1 MNAFE
6 QVKGGLIVSC
16 QALADEP
23 MFGSEVMAKF
33 ALAAKQGGAKG
44 IRANTIP
51 DIRAIKKTVDLPVIG
66 IIKKDYPDSEVY
78 ITPTFEEV
86 KALIDEGVDVI
97 ALDGTRRSRPAG
109 ETLEGLVEKIRAY
122 RKDVLL
128 MADTS
133 TYEEAVYAEKLGFD
147 FAGTTLV
154 SYTPY
159 TKGEPIPALPLR
171 PVHPGHCGGRYFH
184 AGGAAGRAGCRGI
197 CSGGRRRYYPAEAD
211 HRTLCG
217 RIRKINRAPGLPKKE
232 ERALS
237 MCRTR
242 IFSKAGRGATK
253 RL

>member
-78 ITPTFEEV
+78 ITPTFEEA

-97 ALDGTRRSRPAG
+97 ALDGTRRSRPTG

-133 TYEEAVYAEKLGFD
+133 TYEEAAYAEKLGFD

-159 TKGEPIPALPLR
+159 TKGETIPALPLIQR
-171 PVHPGHCGGRYFH
+171 LAQDLSIPVIAEGGISTPEELRAALDAGAF
-184 AGGAAGRAGCRGI
+184 AAVVGGAITR
-197 CSGGRRRYYPAEAD
+197 
-211 HRTLCG
+211 
-217 RIRKINRAPGLPKKE
+217 PKQIT
-232 ERALS
+232 ERFVAALE
-237 MCRTR
+237 
-242 IFSKAGRGATK
+242 K
-253 RL
+253 

>member
-33 ALAAKQGGAKG
+33 ALAANQGGAKG

-78 ITPTFEEV
+78 ITPTFEEA

-159 TKGEPIPALPLR
+159 TKGEPIPALPLIR
-171 PVHPGHCGGRYFH
+171 RLAQDLSIPVIAEGGISTPEELRAALDAGAF
-184 AGGAAGRAGCRGI
+184 AAVVGGAITR
-197 CSGGRRRYYPAEAD
+197 
-211 HRTLCG
+211 
-217 RIRKINRAPGLPKKE
+217 PKQIT
-232 ERALS
+232 ERFVDALE
-237 MCRTR
+237 
-242 IFSKAGRGATK
+242 K
-253 RL
+253 

>member
-78 ITPTFEEV
+78 ITPTFEEA

-109 ETLEGLVEKIRAY
+109 ERCTY
-122 RKDVLL
+122 R
-128 MADTS
+128 
-133 TYEEAVYAEKLGFD
+133 FCC
-147 FAGTTLV
+147 GT
-154 SYTPY
+154 
-159 TKGEPIPALPLR
+159 
-171 PVHPGHCGGRYFH
+171 
-184 AGGAAGRAGCRGI
+184 
-197 CSGGRRRYYPAEAD
+197 
-211 HRTLCG
+211 
-217 RIRKINRAPGLPKKE
+217 
-232 ERALS
+232 
-237 MCRTR
+237 
-242 IFSKAGRGATK
+242 
-253 RL
+253 

>member
-51 DIRAIKKTVDLPVIG
+51 DIRAIRQTVDLPVIG

-78 ITPTFEEV
+78 ITPTFAEA
-86 KALIDEGVDVI
+86 KALIDEGVEVI
-97 ALDGTRRSRPAG
+97 ALDGTRRPRPSG

-133 TYEEAVYAEKLGFD
+133 TYEEALYVEKLGFD
-147 FAGTTLV
+147 FVGTTLV

-159 TKGEPIPALPLR
+159 TRGETIPALPLIR
-171 PVHPGHCGGRYFH
+171 RLVHDLSIPVIAEGGISTPEELRAALDAGAF
-184 AGGAAGRAGCRGI
+184 AAVVGGAITR
-197 CSGGRRRYYPAEAD
+197 
-211 HRTLCG
+211 
-217 RIRKINRAPGLPKKE
+217 PKQIT
-232 ERALS
+232 ERFVAAL
-237 MCRTR
+237 
-242 IFSKAGRGATK
+242 GE
-253 RL
+253 

>member
-78 ITPTFEEV
+78 ITPTFEEA

-109 ETLEGLVEKIRAY
+109 KTLEGLVEKIRAY

-159 TKGEPIPALPLR
+159 HKGRTDPRIASDPPVGAR
-171 PVHPGHCGGRYFH
+171 PVHPGHCGGRYFTPEELR
-184 AGGAAGRAGCRGI
+184 AALDAGAFAAVVGGAITR
-197 CSGGRRRYYPAEAD
+197 
-211 HRTLCG
+211 
-217 RIRKINRAPGLPKKE
+217 PKQIT
-232 ERALS
+232 ERFVDALE
-237 MCRTR
+237 
-242 IFSKAGRGATK
+242 K
-253 RL
+253 

>member
-78 ITPTFEEV
+78 ITPTFVEA

-109 ETLEGLVEKIRAY
+109 ETLEGLGFTVEDFGGDLLVRAIPCDVPEAEAAACLSELAQQMIDG
-122 RKDVLL
+122 RKLDK
-128 MADTS
+128 S
-133 TYEEAVYAEKLGFD
+133 AVYDDLLHTVAFKGAIKGGQHTDPQEIAALVAELMSRDDIKHCPHG
-147 FAGTTLV
+147 
-154 SYTPY
+154 
-159 TKGEPIPALPLR
+159 R
-171 PVHPGHCGGRYFH
+171 PVCITLS
-184 AGGAAGRAGCRGI
+184 RATLERQFK
-197 CSGGRRRYYPAEAD
+197 
-211 HRTLCG
+211 RT
-217 RIRKINRAPGLPKKE
+217 
-232 ERALS
+232 
-237 MCRTR
+237 
-242 IFSKAGRGATK
+242 
-253 RL
+253 

>member
-44 IRANTIP
+44 IRANTIS
-51 DIRAIKKTVDLPVIG
+51 DIRAIRQTVDLPVIG

-78 ITPTFEEV
+78 ITPTFAEA
-86 KALIDEGVDVI
+86 KALIDEGVEVI
-97 ALDGTRRSRPAG
+97 ALDGTRRPRPSG

-133 TYEEAVYAEKLGFD
+133 TYEEALYAEKLGFD
-147 FAGTTLV
+147 FVGTTLV

-159 TKGEPIPALPLR
+159 TRGETIPALPLIR
-171 PVHPGHCGGRYFH
+171 RLVHDLSIPVIAEGGISTPEELRAALDAGAF
-184 AGGAAGRAGCRGI
+184 AAVVGGAITR
-197 CSGGRRRYYPAEAD
+197 
-211 HRTLCG
+211 
-217 RIRKINRAPGLPKKE
+217 PKQIT
-232 ERALS
+232 ERFVAAL
-237 MCRTR
+237 
-242 IFSKAGRGATK
+242 GE
-253 RL
+253 